1 MIIIKAQQTVDRL
14 NWEYKLRFHTDADEL
29 YKGGAWVSQKDLD
42 AKGAGK
48 FTAKGTPSRR
58 VGKVGLNFVNDLKC
72 LLARALLPCW
82 QVMPKVS
89 LLDQTLS
96 MMIGL
101 KMSHLARIDRSL

>member
-48 FTAKGTPSRR
+48 NS
-58 VGKVGLNFVNDLKC
+58 
-72 LLARALLPCW
+72 
-82 QVMPKVS
+82 QPKEPP
-89 LLDQTLS
+89 
-96 MMIGL
+96 
-101 KMSHLARIDRSL
+101 AEE

>member
-1 MIIIKAQQTVDRL
+1 MPKAQ
-14 NWEYKLRFHTDADEL
+14 EKIH
-29 YKGGAWVSQKDLD
+29 SQRN
-42 AKGAGK
+42 
-48 FTAKGTPSRR
+48 PSRR